1 MRISQIKIGTRLGTA
16 FGVMVLMLGLVA
28 AAGVAALLSIRSDLH
43 AVAKVNNEKLRLSN
57 DLGTQVHVI
66 NRVIRSVILLPDAA
80 SKDKENAA
88 LGVARKQYDLS
99 WAALKEFPADEK
111 EAEVRTNI
119 EKAWRES
126 RLINFQVLAAAMND
140 KEADARALLHEKGF
154 TRNQVWLNAIEDN
167 IKIQMELSAQRVEQA
182 ESSYIRA
189 LILIGG
195 VALASATL
203 AAWAGWL
210 ITRSVTRPIIYASE
224 CALRMATGDL
234 TVPVER
240 RAGFDGKDETS
251 QLIAA
256 MQTMHDS
263 ITETVRHVQG
273 NAASVALAAQEI
285 SSGNADLSSRTEQ
298 QASNLQQTAAA
309 MDQLTATVA
318 SNADNTTQAVALAD
332 GAGGV
337 AGQGGD
343 VMQRVV
349 QTMGGID
356 KSSKKIVDIIGVI
369 DSIAFQTN
377 ILALN
382 AAVEAAR
389 AGEQGRGFAVVASE
403 VRNLAQRSA
412 AAAGEIKTLIGDSV
426 ARVSSGMTLVTQAG
440 ATMTEIQGA
449 IQRVNL
455 ILGEINMS
463 TREQTSGIAQ
473 VSLSVTDMDRGTQQ
487 NAALVEQSAAAA
499 ESLSQQAR
507 TLLDAVGKF
516 RLPQS

>member
-1 MRISQIKIGTRLGTA
+1 
-16 FGVMVLMLGLVA
+16 
-28 AAGVAALLSIRSDLH
+28 
-43 AVAKVNNEKLRLSN
+43 
-57 DLGTQVHVI
+57 
-66 NRVIRSVILLPDAA
+66 
-80 SKDKENAA
+80 
-88 LGVARKQYDLS
+88 
-99 WAALKEFPADEK
+99 
-111 EAEVRTNI
+111 
-119 EKAWRES
+119 
-126 RLINFQVLAAAMND
+126 
-140 KEADARALLHEKGF
+140 
-154 TRNQVWLNAIEDN
+154 
-167 IKIQMELSAQRVEQA
+167 
-182 ESSYIRA
+182 
-189 LILIGG
+189 
-195 VALASATL
+195 
-203 AAWAGWL
+203 
-210 ITRSVTRPIIYASE
+210 
-224 CALRMATGDL
+224 
-234 TVPVER
+234 
-240 RAGFDGKDETS
+240 
-251 QLIAA
+251 

-285 SSGNADLSSRTEQ
+285 STGNADLSSRTEQ
-298 QASNLQQTAAA
+298 QASSLQETAAA

-349 QTMGGID
+349 DTMGGID
-356 KSSKKIVDIIGVI
+356 KSSKKIVDIIAVI

-403 VRNLAQRSA
+403 VRSLAQRSA

-426 ARVSSGMTLVTQAG
+426 ARVSSGMSLVTQAG

-507 TLLDAVGKF
+507 TLLEAVGKF
-516 RLPQS
+516 RLPQG